1 MELPQI
7 DSHMEKE
14 KKLELQII
22 PNTRVNPKC
31 IKEKEREREKEI
43 IQVQTTL
50 LSELNPCCKTC

>member
-31 IKEKEREREKEI
+31 IKEKERERERNHTSTDNVVI
-43 IQVQTTL
+43 
-50 LSELNPCCKTC
+50 